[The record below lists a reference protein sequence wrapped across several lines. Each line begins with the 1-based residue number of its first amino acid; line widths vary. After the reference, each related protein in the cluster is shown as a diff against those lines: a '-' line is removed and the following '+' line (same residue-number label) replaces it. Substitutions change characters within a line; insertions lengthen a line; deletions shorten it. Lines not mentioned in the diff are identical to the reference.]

1 MFFFF
6 LLVILI
12 LQIHITKILLQHD
25 GCKRWSE
32 SQDSQTATKPNRTL
46 KSQSIGLNYM
56 SPFFP
61 LSSVKR
67 VPRLPTLSILTFL
80 VAFRAFLFRFF
91 YLVLFVKNMVCLMI
105 CYFNVFFFF
114 FPSITSSLP
123 AIILLLAFCS
133 HPGIH
138 PLLYNH
144 CCVMSRNFLAH

>member
-1 MFFFF
+1 MEEIQNFG
-6 LLVILI
+6 
-12 LQIHITKILLQHD
+12 QKAKILLQHD

-46 KSQSIGLNYM
+46 KSQSIGLDYM

-67 VPRLPTLSILTFL
+67 VPRLSILTFL

-91 YLVLFVKNMVCLMI
+91 YLVLFVKNMVCLMMLLHR
-105 CYFNVFFFF
+105 FF
-114 FPSITSSLP
+114 FPSIISSLP

-138 PLLYNH
+138 PLLYNL

>member
-105 CYFNVFFFF
+105 CYFNVFFFSINYLI
-114 FPSITSSLP
+114 PSGNHFVAGILQSSWHP
-123 AIILLLAFCS
+123 STIVQSLLRYV
-133 HPGIH
+133 P
-138 PLLYNH
+138 
-144 CCVMSRNFLAH
+144 